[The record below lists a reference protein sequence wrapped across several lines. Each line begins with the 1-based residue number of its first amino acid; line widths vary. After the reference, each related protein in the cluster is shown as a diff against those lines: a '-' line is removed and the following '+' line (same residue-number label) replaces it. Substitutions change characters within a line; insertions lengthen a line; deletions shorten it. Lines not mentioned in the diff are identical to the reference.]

1 MDSEGQ
7 TTKAESKRDRVR
19 RLLIEPLS
27 AWGFRKPSN
36 VSEEKHAKFLVDLA
50 DGLSY
55 LGDDQLE
62 TLREFLRTKGE
73 GKDRRGWPRMATIT
87 PLAEAIAPRPLE
99 EIPVIASW
107 FGSARGPQA
116 LEEGTLVAEFQFVSG
131 LKRPPLHEGDWRRI
145 RERAAE
151 HDSNR
156 RVRGDRVRRGVADQ
170 DDRQWLAWYAQ
181 LEARALALLP
191 GAGTETDHRTTG

>member
-1 MDSEGQ
+1 MTDAQ
-7 TTKAESKRDRVR
+7 TTKTETKRDRVR
-19 RLLIEPLS
+19 RLLIDPLT
-27 AWGFRKPSN
+27 AWGFRKPGN
-36 VSEEKHAKFLVDLA
+36 VTEAKHAKFLVDLA
-50 DGLSY
+50 DGLAY
-55 LGDDQLE
+55 LGDDQLV
-62 TLREFLRTKGE
+62 TLREFLKTKGE

-116 LEEGTLVAEFQFVSG
+116 LEEGTLVAEFQFLSA
-131 LKRPPLHEGDWRRI
+131 LKRPPLREGDWRRI

-151 HDSNR
+151 HDSSK
-156 RVRGDRVRRGVADQ
+156 RVREDRVRRGVADE

-181 LEARALALLP
+181 LEARAMALLP
-191 GAGTETDHRTTG
+191 VTKEGAA